1 MIGKKKGF
9 FSQPDGSA
17 LGDLA
22 DKRSLKFRFIT
33 ELSDT
38 KPTLN

>member
-1 MIGKKKGF
+1 MFAVSCLNIAGN
-9 FSQPDGSA
+9 GSA

-22 DKRSLKFRFIT
+22 DKTCLKFRFIT